1 MVFRPPSLSISTKPC
16 ACSSVRAGGRD
27 SAGVLGIWAFSCS
40 SVTGLVPMPF
50 SFHMAK
56 RTASWGSDR
65 PFGEGMVAPYSLS
78 GDISVSDMILQCL
91 PEGTLIYQPPCLL
104 TRTYMP
110 ADEAT
115 AFMDVLSKSP
125 QFKVLTILTQRP
137 QEELTKTEI
146 AQKAGIGRTTLYRVW
161 DDLEKMKAIS
171 PSRHVGAVTLYRM
184 NAESPVVQS
193 FLNITKSL
201 TTVTDAVARIE
212 QLRKLQDSAR
222 TEFGDAPPP
231 GPSVLVKLLR
241 ANAIS
246 PEVAA
251 SRAELGL
258 TSAEAEGLKGL
269 VTAGLVFEESG
280 KFYLTQLGNQTAQG
294 AAKIWSIESS
304 QSVDQAISTAKV
316 ALNLINQEI
325 RRLKGQVK

>member
-1 MVFRPPSLSISTKPC
+1 
-16 ACSSVRAGGRD
+16 
-27 SAGVLGIWAFSCS
+27 
-40 SVTGLVPMPF
+40 MP
-50 SFHMAK
+50 
-56 RTASWGSDR
+56 
-65 PFGEGMVAPYSLS
+65 
-78 GDISVSDMILQCL
+78 I
-91 PEGTLIYQPPCLL
+91 
-104 TRTYMP
+104 
-110 ADEAT
+110 DEAT
-115 AFMDVLSKSP
+115 AFMEVLSKSP
-125 QFKVLTILTQRP
+125 QFKVLTILAERP

-161 DDLEKMKAIS
+161 DDLERMKAIS

-184 NAESPVVQS
+184 NAQSPVVQS

-231 GPSVLVKLLR
+231 GPSVLVKLFK
-241 ANAIS
+241 ADAIS
-246 PEVAA
+246 PEAGR
-251 SRAELGL
+251 SRAELQL
-258 TSAEAEGLKGL
+258 TSAEADGLKGL
-269 VTAGLVFEESG
+269 VSAGLVFEHSG

-294 AAKIWSIESS
+294 AAKIWSSESS
-304 QSVDQAISTAKV
+304 QSVDQAISTARV

>member
-1 MVFRPPSLSISTKPC
+1 
-16 ACSSVRAGGRD
+16 
-27 SAGVLGIWAFSCS
+27 
-40 SVTGLVPMPF
+40 MP
-50 SFHMAK
+50 
-56 RTASWGSDR
+56 
-65 PFGEGMVAPYSLS
+65 
-78 GDISVSDMILQCL
+78 I
-91 PEGTLIYQPPCLL
+91 
-104 TRTYMP
+104 
-110 ADEAT
+110 DEAT
-115 AFMDVLSKSP
+115 AFMEVLSKSP
-125 QFKVLTILTQRP
+125 QFKVLTILAQRP

-171 PSRHVGAVTLYRM
+171 PARHVGAVTLYRM
-184 NAESPVVQS
+184 NDQSPVVQS

-241 ANAIS
+241 ADAIS
-246 PEVAA
+246 PEAGK
-251 SRAELGL
+251 SRTELQL

-269 VTAGLVFEESG
+269 ISAGLVFEHSG
-280 KFYLTQLGNQTAQG
+280 KFYLTQLGSQTAQG
-294 AAKIWSIESS
+294 AAKIWSSESS
-304 QSVDQAISTAKV
+304 QSVDQAISTARV